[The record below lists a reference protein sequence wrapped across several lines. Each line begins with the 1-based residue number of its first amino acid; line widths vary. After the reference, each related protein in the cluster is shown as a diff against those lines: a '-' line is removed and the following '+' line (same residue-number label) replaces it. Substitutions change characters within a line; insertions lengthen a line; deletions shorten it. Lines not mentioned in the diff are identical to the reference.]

1 MRCRGPGAERGTILF
16 LFPAAVLIMFIL
28 GAIVIDVS
36 LTQVRARELEAVAES
51 AASDALAALDI
62 VALRNGEGF
71 VIPEADAAL
80 RTRAS
85 VAAGPLPNAVVD
97 LLRVDVDSQGRTIVA
112 VTLSLTVDL
121 VMAPGVGDL
130 DQVTL
135 TRTGRATILG
145 SELL

>member
-80 RTRAS
+80 RARAS